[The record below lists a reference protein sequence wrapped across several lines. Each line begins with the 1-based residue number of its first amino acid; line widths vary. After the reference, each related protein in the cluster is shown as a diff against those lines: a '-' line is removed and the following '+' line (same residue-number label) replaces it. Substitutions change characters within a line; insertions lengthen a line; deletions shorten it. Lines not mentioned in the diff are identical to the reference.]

1 MGIHAIAE
9 RGEISEIALE
19 NREVRNKM
27 GIAADIAIIVVAA
40 LMGGFIAQRLR
51 LPLIL
56 GYIIA
61 GIAVGPYTG
70 GFTVTEIHNI
80 ELLAEIGVALLLF
93 ALGIEF
99 SLKKLQPVRRIAL
112 LGTPIQLLLSIALGY
127 GIGRWLGWTSYE
139 SLWLGA
145 LISVSS
151 TVVVLK
157 TLGAQGALDGL
168 PGRIM
173 IGMLIIQDLAIVPM
187 IIILP
192 ELQQLDRG
200 LSALSLAAVRATL
213 FLLAVIFGGTRLIPA
228 LLKRI
233 AGWNSREL
241 FIMSI
246 MALGLGI
253 GYASYLVGLSFAFG
267 AFVAGMV
274 LSESEYSHQALSD
287 IIPLR
292 DVFGMLFFV
301 SVGMLLDLPFL
312 YHNLPTV
319 LIMLAPVVVGKAL
332 IFGGLARF
340 FRYQFATAVY
350 LGLGTFQIG
359 EFAFLLGRVGLR
371 TQAIRPGTFSLVLAT
386 AVITMVLT
394 PFLLRLVPLIVGW
407 HQRGRRIQQPEIS
420 NMPEPMLG
428 DHIIICG
435 YGRVGS
441 FTAGVLSRLSFPFV
455 VIEFDQNAV
464 WKARSAG
471 LPVIYGDA
479 GSPVVL
485 EAAGASRA
493 RLMLVTVP
501 GVMDVELIVKRTRK
515 LNPHLP
521 IVARSAQASQL
532 EQLRA
537 LGVQDLVQPESEAG
551 LEIVRQALLHL
562 DMPVLEIQRFT
573 DGIRKELYE
582 PLYKL
587 QTDAALLRRL
597 QRATQSME
605 IEWIQLS
612 GDSPLLGKTTTQS
625 QVRSQTGASIVA
637 VLRGEEATANPG
649 PDLSFQEGDILAV
662 LGTQVQRA
670 NFRVLMN
677 T

>member
-1 MGIHAIAE
+1 
-9 RGEISEIALE
+9 
-19 NREVRNKM
+19 M

-40 LMGGFIAQRLR
+40 LVGGFIAQRLR

-56 GYIIA
+56 GYILA

-70 GFTVTEIHNI
+70 GYTVTEIHNI

-112 LGTPIQLLLSIALGY
+112 LGTPIQLLLSIALGF
-127 GIGRWLGWTSYE
+127 GIGRWLGWAPYE

-145 LISVSS
+145 LISISS

-157 TLGAQGALDGL
+157 TLGALGALDRL
-168 PGRIM
+168 SGRIM

-200 LSALSLAAVRATL
+200 IGVLSLAVVRATL
-213 FLLAVIFGGTRLIPA
+213 FLLAMIFGGTRLIPA

-233 AGWNSREL
+233 AAWNSREL

-253 GYASYLVGLSFAFG
+253 GYASYIVGLSFAFG

-301 SVGMLLDLPFL
+301 SVGMLLDLPYL
-312 YHNLPTV
+312 YHNFPTV
-319 LIMLAPVVVGKAL
+319 LILLGPVVVGKVL
-332 IFGGLARF
+332 VFGGLARLF
-340 FRYQFATAVY
+340 GYQYSTALYV
-350 LGLGTFQIG
+350 GFGTFQIG
-359 EFAFLLGRVGLR
+359 EFAFLLGRVGLHV
-371 TQAIRPGTFSLVLAT
+371 QAIRPGTFSLVLAT
-386 AVITMVLT
+386 AVITMVIT
-394 PFLLRLVPLIVGW
+394 PFSLRLVPLIMGW
-407 HQRGRRIQQPEIS
+407 YQRWRRIQQPDVA
-420 NMPEPMLG
+420 NMPEQALG

-441 FTAGVLSRLSFPFV
+441 FTAGVLWRLGFPFV
-455 VIEFDQNAV
+455 VIEFEQNAV
-464 WKARSAG
+464 WKARSTG

-493 RLMLVTVP
+493 RLLLVTVP
-501 GVMDVELIVKRTRK
+501 AVFDTELIVKRARQ
-515 LNPHLP
+515 LNPRLP
-521 IVARSAQASQL
+521 IVARSAQVSHL

-537 LGVQDLVQPESEAG
+537 LGVQDLVQPESEAA

-562 DMPVLEIQRFT
+562 DIPALEIQRFT
-573 DGIRKELYE
+573 DGVRKELYE
-582 PLYKL
+582 PLYQM
-587 QTDAALLRRL
+587 QTDASRLRRL

-605 IEWIQLS
+605 IEWIPLP
-612 GDSPLLGKTTTQS
+612 GDCPLIGKSATQAEI
-625 QVRSQTGASIVA
+625 RRQTGASIVT
-637 VLRGEEATANPG
+637 VLHGEETIPNPDPG
-649 PDLSFQEGDILAV
+649 RIFQQGDVLAV
-662 LGTQVQRA
+662 LGSAEQRA
-670 NFRVLMN
+670 RFRQLIN
-677 T
+677 APDADGTGS

>member
-1 MGIHAIAE
+1 
-9 RGEISEIALE
+9 
-19 NREVRNKM
+19 M

-40 LMGGFIAQRLR
+40 LAGGFIAQRLR

-56 GYIIA
+56 GYILA

-70 GFTVTEIHNI
+70 GYTVTETYNI

-127 GIGRWLGWTSYE
+127 GIGRWLRWTSYE
-139 SLWLGA
+139 SIWLGA

-157 TLGAQGALDGL
+157 TLAAQGTLDGL
-168 PGRIM
+168 SGRIM
-173 IGMLIIQDLAIVPM
+173 IGMLIIQDLAVVPM

-192 ELQQLDRG
+192 ELQQFDRG
-200 LSALSLAAVRATL
+200 ISALSLAIVRAAL
-213 FLLAVIFGGTRLIPA
+213 FLAAMIFGGTRLIPA

-233 AGWNSREL
+233 AAGNSREL

-253 GYASYLVGLSFAFG
+253 GYTSYLVGLSFAFG

-319 LIMLAPVVVGKAL
+319 LIMLGPVVAGKVI
-332 IFGGLARF
+332 IFSAVTRIF
-340 FRYQFATAVY
+340 QYQFATSLYVGFGA
-350 LGLGTFQIG
+350 FQIG

-371 TQAIRPGTFSLVLAT
+371 AQAIRPGTFSLILAT
-386 AVITMVLT
+386 AVITMMLT
-394 PFLLRLVPLIVGW
+394 PLFLRIAPLIIV
-407 HQRGRRIQQPEIS
+407 RLGRRHPVQQADVS
-420 NMPEPMLG
+420 NMPETPLR

-441 FTAGVLSRLSFPFV
+441 FTAGVLSRLGFPLT
-455 VIEFDQNAV
+455 VIEFEQNAV
-464 WKARSAG
+464 WRARAAG

-479 GSPVVL
+479 GSSVVL
-485 EAAGASRA
+485 EAAGTSQA

-501 GVMDVELIVKRTRK
+501 AVIDTELVVKRARQ

-521 IVARSAQASQL
+521 IVARSAQLSQL

-537 LGVQDLVQPESEAG
+537 LGVEDLVQPESEAA

-562 DMPVLEIQRFT
+562 DMPALEIQRFT
-573 DGIRKELYE
+573 DGVRKELYE
-582 PLYKL
+582 PLNEM
-587 QTDAALLRRL
+587 QVDTSWLRRL
-597 QRATQSME
+597 QRATRSME
-605 IEWIQLS
+605 IEWVPLPAGCTLIGQSAIQAEI
-612 GDSPLLGKTTTQS
+612 
-625 QVRSQTGASIVA
+625 RRRTGASIVT
-637 VLRGEEATANPG
+637 VLHGDETIPNPDPG
-649 PDLSFQEGDILAV
+649 RIFQQGDILAV
-662 LGTQVQRA
+662 LGSAAQRSA
-670 NFRVLMN
+670 FRNLIGAQDQAQN
-677 T
+677 SSETSS